1 MSQPLLTQTNT
12 TGQQFQRSGPPGQG
26 QQPISQQQPGS
37 EKHPASKMVRDGC
50 CARKPEKQKAKV
62 NLTSQIIEG
71 ETTNKRPRACLQS
84 QLIGNLD
91 EISTS
96 QALHHYGIQGLPE
109 TPR

>member
-1 MSQPLLTQTNT
+1 VSQPLLTQTNT

-37 EKHPASKMVRDGC
+37 ENHPASKMVRDGYR
-50 CARKPEKQKAKV
+50 ARKPEKQRVKV

-71 ETTNKRPRACLQS
+71 EMTNKRQLACLQS
-84 QLIGNLD
+84 QLIGNTD
-91 EISTS
+91 DISTS
-96 QALHHYGIQGLPE
+96 QMLHHYGIQGLPE